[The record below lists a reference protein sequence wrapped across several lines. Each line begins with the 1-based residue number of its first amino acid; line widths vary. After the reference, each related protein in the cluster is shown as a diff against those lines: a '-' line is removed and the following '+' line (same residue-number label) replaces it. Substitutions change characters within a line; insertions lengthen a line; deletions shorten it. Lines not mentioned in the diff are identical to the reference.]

1 MKPQVW
7 QKTRPPT
14 DTKGYDPMNAY
25 GMELY
30 AQTRLEQAHEDADIR
45 RLLRVARAG
54 TNEPSRW
61 RRWLR
66 LDRRST
72 AARRARLAEAA

>member
-1 MKPQVW
+1 
-7 QKTRPPT
+7 
-14 DTKGYDPMNAY
+14 MNAY

-45 RLLRVARAG
+45 RLLRAARAG
-54 TNEPSRW
+54 NDKPSRW

-66 LDRRST
+66 LDRRD
-72 AARRARLAEAA
+72 AGRRARLAGAA